1 MNRLNPLYVLLLC
14 VTLFLVSIFL
24 LNGKKSS
31 FEETNKEYINLKSK
45 SKEYKT
51 LLNDWKNEK
60 NVDSLLEQ
68 ILKNKILESA
78 KIFKTKNQN
87 YIALKIESNDSKVLD
102 YFLNK
107 VLNKPFIIKKLEVNK
122 SYIDL
127 QIGIK

>member
-60 NVDSLLEQ
+60 NVDLLLEQ